1 MRWSLF
7 ILLIG
12 AFFSCKAVPSSKVSA
27 ECFQVGN
34 SSVTLEPD
42 NSIFSLALAGYGAP
56 IEGRFT
62 LEWIA
67 RGDAPDVNYLTG
79 DGERL
84 YAADSKGGIRVLEN
98 PLANGRWRTVE
109 SSLRVKFLTLMQG
122 KLYAVDETGRWFT
135 AKPSVRT
142 ITWENLSS
150 PLLQITSLTSVG
162 KLLYATT
169 SGDDLFEGRVN
180 GAQIS
185 WMPIGAAQTV
195 IGMAGYKERLF
206 ALTSNQLLWRRDA
219 SARHILWTKIGYNN
233 GLTYDVDLRQIAVAS
248 DRLFAIGMDGRLYV
262 AQHKTQNNLTARA
275 LAVKK
280 GKKTAVI
287 VGTDLTGFDYAF
299 VNKVKSDIFRR
310 TGIPADAVL
319 INASHTHFAP
329 VTQGWYSWQEPNQ
342 YPDER
347 YMEEVIRPNI
357 VKAVCEAVDRLKP
370 ATLSFGRGQSII
382 GANRCLSGEEALYDP
397 TLDVVKVE
405 STDGTLSDVLFMASC
420 HPVLRNA
427 GVEGFTINGNY
438 PAAAKEFVVSG
449 SNAANAIFLQGCAG
463 DVNPIYDDFR
473 TMGNILGGDVLK
485 VLDQPMRAIEG
496 EISCSLD
503 SLLVEVAPWS
513 EAQIRQ
519 FRADNLP
526 WIDNLEAAKNV
537 RWADIMLKKYQE
549 GTMPAVMPVY
559 IHTIN
564 IGNWKLV
571 GLSRE
576 AVTQYGIEIR
586 RLWPDQPVS
595 VVGYT
600 NDVSSYLP
608 AASHIKAHTYEGD
621 NSFFWYS
628 QPSLFPEDILERVVR
643 FIKQNNR

>member
-1 MRWSLF
+1 M
-7 ILLIG
+7 
-12 AFFSCKAVPSSKVSA
+12 
-27 ECFQVGN
+27 
-34 SSVTLEPD
+34 
-42 NSIFSLALAGYGAP
+42 
-56 IEGRFT
+56 
-62 LEWIA
+62 
-67 RGDAPDVNYLTG
+67 
-79 DGERL
+79 
-84 YAADSKGGIRVLEN
+84 
-98 PLANGRWRTVE
+98 
-109 SSLRVKFLTLMQG
+109 
-122 KLYAVDETGRWFT
+122 
-135 AKPSVRT
+135 
-142 ITWENLSS
+142 
-150 PLLQITSLTSVG
+150 
-162 KLLYATT
+162 
-169 SGDDLFEGRVN
+169 
-180 GAQIS
+180 
-185 WMPIGAAQTV
+185 
-195 IGMAGYKERLF
+195 
-206 ALTSNQLLWRRDA
+206 
-219 SARHILWTKIGYNN
+219 
-233 GLTYDVDLRQIAVAS
+233 
-248 DRLFAIGMDGRLYV
+248 
-262 AQHKTQNNLTARA
+262 
-275 LAVKK
+275 
-280 GKKTAVI
+280 
-287 VGTDLTGFDYAF
+287 
-299 VNKVKSDIFRR
+299 
-310 TGIPADAVL
+310 
-319 INASHTHFAP
+319 
-329 VTQGWYSWQEPNQ
+329 
-342 YPDER
+342 
-347 YMEEVIRPNI
+347 
-357 VKAVCEAVDRLKP
+357 
-370 ATLSFGRGQSII
+370 
-382 GANRCLSGEEALYDP
+382 
-397 TLDVVKVE
+397 
-405 STDGTLSDVLFMASC
+405 
-420 HPVLRNA
+420 
-427 GVEGFTINGNY
+427 
-438 PAAAKEFVVSG
+438 SG

-526 WIDNLEAAKNV
+526 WIDNLESAKNV

-643 FIKQNNR
+643 FIKQNNH

>member
-1 MRWSLF
+1 
-7 ILLIG
+7 
-12 AFFSCKAVPSSKVSA
+12 
-27 ECFQVGN
+27 VGT

-42 NSIFSLALAGYGAP
+42 NSIFSLTLAGYGAP
-56 IEGRFT
+56 VEGRFT

-67 RGDAPDVNYLTG
+67 CGDAPAVDYLAG
-79 DGERL
+79 DGECL
-84 YAADSKGGIRVLEN
+84 YAVDSEGGIRILEN
-98 PLANGRWRTVE
+98 PLANGRWSTVE
-109 SSLRVKFLTLMQG
+109 SSLRVKFLTVMQG
-122 KLYAVDETGRWFT
+122 TLYAADETGAWFV
-135 AKPSVRT
+135 AKPAARV
-142 ITWENLSS
+142 ITWKRLSS
-150 PLLQITSLTSVG
+150 PVLQITSLTSVG
-162 KLLYATT
+162 KFLYATT
-169 SGDDLFEGRVN
+169 SGDELFEGRVN
-180 GAQIS
+180 GTRIS

-195 IGMAGYKERLF
+195 IGMAGYKKRLF

-219 SARHILWTKIGYNN
+219 SARDILWTKIGYNN
-233 GLTYDVDLRQIAVAS
+233 GLIYDIDLQQIAVAS
-248 DRLFAIGMDGRLYV
+248 DRLFAIGVDGRLYV
-262 AQHKTQNNLTARA
+262 ARHKTQNNLTARA
-275 LAVKK
+275 LAVRK
-280 GKKTAVI
+280 GAQTAVI

-299 VNKVKSDIFRR
+299 INKVKSDIFRR

-347 YMEEVIRPNI
+347 YMEEVVRPNI

-370 ATLSFGRGQSII
+370 ANLRFGRGQSII

-405 STDGTLSDVLFMASC
+405 STDGALSDVLFMASC
-420 HPVLRNA
+420 HPVFRNA

-438 PAAAKEFVVSG
+438 PSAAREFVMSG
-449 SNAANAIFLQGCAG
+449 SNAANAIFLQGCSG

-473 TMGNILGGDVLK
+473 TMGNILGDDVLK
-485 VLDQPMRAIEG
+485 VLDRPMHAIEG

-503 SLLVEVAPWS
+503 SLLVEITPWS
-513 EAQIRQ
+513 EDRIRQ

-526 WIDNLEAAKNV
+526 WIGDLESAKNV
-537 RWADIMLKKYQE
+537 RWADIMLKKYRE
-549 GTMPAVMPVY
+549 GTMPAVMPIY

-586 RLWPDQPVS
+586 RLWPDRLVS
-595 VVGYT
+595 VIGYT

-628 QPSLFPEDILERVVR
+628 QPSLFPEDILDRVVR
-643 FIKQNNR
+643 FIEQNDR

>member
-1 MRWSLF
+1 MRWSLL

-12 AFFSCKAVPSSKVSA
+12 MFFSCKAAPAPKVSA
-27 ECFQVGN
+27 ERFRVG
-34 SSVTLEPD
+34 SSTVTLEPD
-42 NSIFSLALAGYGAP
+42 NSIFSLTLAGYGAP
-56 IEGRFT
+56 VEGRFT

-67 RGDAPDVNYLTG
+67 CGDAPEVNYLTG
-79 DGERL
+79 DGECL
-84 YAADSKGGIRVLEN
+84 YAVDPEGGIRILEK
-98 PLANGRWRTVE
+98 PLTNGPWRAVE

-122 KLYAVDETGRWFT
+122 KLYAVDQTGAWFR
-135 AKPSVRT
+135 AKPAART
-142 ITWENLSS
+142 ITWESLSS
-150 PLLQITSLTSVG
+150 PLLQVTSLTSVG

-169 SGDDLFEGRVN
+169 SGDELFEGRVN
-180 GAQIS
+180 GTQIS
-185 WMPIGAAQTV
+185 WTAIGAAQTV
-195 IGMAGYKERLF
+195 IGMAGYRGRLF

-219 SARHILWTKIGYNN
+219 SARDILWTKIGYNN
-233 GLTYDVDLRQIAVAS
+233 GLTYDIDLQQIAVAS
-248 DRLFAIGMDGRLYV
+248 DRLFAIGVDGRLYV

-280 GKKTAVI
+280 GEKTVVI

-299 VNKVKSDIFRR
+299 INKVKSDIFRR
-310 TGIPADAVL
+310 TGIPANAIL

-357 VKAVCEAVDRLKP
+357 VRAVCEAVDRLKP

-382 GANRCLSGEEALYDP
+382 GANRCLSGEAALYDP
-397 TLDVVKVE
+397 TLDVVKAE
-405 STDGTLSDVLFMASC
+405 STDGAPSEVLFMASC

-427 GVEGFTINGNY
+427 GVEGVTINGNY
-438 PAAAKEFVVSG
+438 PSVARESVMSG
-449 SNAANAIFLQGCAG
+449 SDAANAIFLQGCAG
-463 DVNPIYDDFR
+463 DVNPIYDDFH

-485 VLDQPMRAIEG
+485 VLDRPTHAIEG

-503 SLLVEVAPWS
+503 SLLVEITPWS
-513 EAQIRQ
+513 EARIRR

-526 WIDNLEAAKNV
+526 WIDNLESAKNV
-537 RWADIMLKKYQE
+537 RWADIMLKKYRE
-549 GTMPAVMPVY
+549 GTMPAVMPIY

-564 IGNWKLV
+564 IGNWKLI

-628 QPSLFPEDILERVVR
+628 QPSLFPEDILDRVVR
-643 FIKQNNR
+643 FIKRNNR